1 LHEEDNSFQCIA
13 TALERGGD
21 VRGLVGTL
29 LGLILRQTGGHRVC
43 LLRQQ
48 TGGIA
53 AVAVASGPSGTEF
66 GSRPLQ
72 TCLDLPQ
79 TVIQHVARTGETLC
93 LSGASMASFDFDP
106 YIGRARPGFITCL
119 PIPGLEAILY
129 LEGSSATARAGG
141 DLGTVRIIATFAAGA
156 FGYARMYEELQDRA
170 AFLQSA
176 IDALPAHIAI
186 LDPEGT
192 IVAVNG
198 AWRRFAD
205 SNSLAMPNFGVGANY
220 LKLCDSS
227 GSRLPLARDVADG
240 IRQVIARTKSEFF
253 AEYDCHSPDEQR
265 WFQVRVRP
273 FRENGSVVVVHQ
285 SISEVKRAEADLRQ
299 ALEELAQLKNQL
311 QLENR
316 YLQEEI
322 ERSFDFEDMVGET
335 EEVRGVFRRVEQ
347 VAATD
352 ATVLILGETGTG
364 KELVARAIH
373 SRSPRKEHPLVK
385 VNCAALPA
393 NLIESELFGHEKG
406 AFTGALG
413 QRLGRFE
420 VANHG
425 TIFLDEIGDLPLEL
439 QAKLLRVLQ
448 EGECERLG
456 SSKPIKLDVRV
467 IAATNHDLEKAVAE
481 SKFRSDLYY
490 RLNVFPIAIP
500 ALRQRKKDIPLL
512 VWHFIEKNQVKLG
525 RKITTVPKQ
534 LMDALVQYDWPGNV
548 RELENVIQRA
558 VILSRGSILTYDEPL
573 GRVAVAMPPVE
584 NNEDLEAIERAH
596 IVKVLNECGWKI
608 KGKANAAERLGM
620 NPSTLRSR
628 IQRLGIIRQTRQA
641 GSQTTS

>member
-1 LHEEDNSFQCIA
+1 MQEEDNAFQCIA
-13 TALERGGD
+13 AALERGGD

-29 LGLILRQTGGHRVC
+29 LGLILRQSGGNRVC
-43 LLRQQ
+43 LLRQE
-48 TGGIA
+48 TSGIM
-53 AVAVASGPSGTEF
+53 AVAVASGQSRTEF
-66 GSRPLQ
+66 GSRPLE

-93 LSGASMASFDFDP
+93 LSGASIASFDFDP

-129 LEGSSATARAGG
+129 LEGSSATACAGG
-141 DLGTVRIIATFAAGA
+141 RLGTVRIIATFAAGA
-156 FGYARMYEELQDRA
+156 LGYARMYEELQDRA
-170 AFLQSA
+170 AFLQLA

-186 LDPEGT
+186 LDPKGT

-205 SNSLAMPNFGVGANY
+205 SNSLAMPSFGVGANY
-220 LKLCDSS
+220 LQVCDSS

-285 SISEVKRAEADLRQ
+285 SISEVKLAEADLRQ

-311 QLENR
+311 QVENR

-322 ERSFDFEDMVGET
+322 ESSFDFEDMVGET
-335 EEVRGVFRRVEQ
+335 EEVRGVFRKVEQ

-373 SRSPRKEHPLVK
+373 RRSPRKEHPLVK

-406 AFTGALG
+406 AFTGAFG
-413 QRLGRFE
+413 QRIGRFE

-512 VWHFIEKNQVKLG
+512 VQHFVEKSQVKLG

-558 VILSRGSILTYDEPL
+558 MILSSGSVLTFDEPL
-573 GRVAVAMPPVE
+573 GRVGVAMPPVE
-584 NNEDLEAIERAH
+584 NDEDLDAVERAH

-641 GSQTTS
+641 GSQTTG